1 MLPFNHITMKESS
14 SKRDF
19 LKKGLTL
26 SLGLSLVGSGLLSCA
41 TGEKQA
47 SPLRILILGGTSF
60 LGPHQVAYAV
70 SRGHKVSI
78 FTRGKTVPTVNTEA
92 FDHVER
98 LIGDRQDNLT
108 ALENREWDVV
118 IDNSGRAADWTRRT
132 AELLREKAGLY
143 IYISSTGVY
152 YPHLEADVN
161 EDTKVLLQDPVNA
174 EGEAPERDSFGVMKA
189 KSEVEAIK
197 AFGKDRTAIVRPTYM
212 LGPADRTDRFM
223 YWPLRL
229 ARGGDIFVPGKAD
242 DPVQYV
248 DVRDIADWCIR
259 LAENKT
265 AGTFNAAGPENAQGV
280 LEFAQKGTEAFDV
293 TSNIVLVEDY
303 DFLQEQRVSFII
315 PWIMPKDDY
324 YASARVQNSKAIG
337 AGLTFRELKTT
348 IKDTYDWW
356 NSEAVDPER
365 KSKYE
370 QNTRTVLAREAE
382 ILEAWKVT
390 RE

>member
-1 MLPFNHITMKESS
+1 MTMEKSA

-26 SLGLSLVGSGLLSCA
+26 GLGLPLVGTGLLSC
-41 TGEKQA
+41 TEEGKST

-60 LGPHQVAYAV
+60 LGPHQVAYAIN
-70 SRGHKVSI
+70 RGHKVSI
-78 FTRGKTVPTVNTEA
+78 FTRGKTVPTVHTGA

-132 AELLREKAGLY
+132 AELLKEKAGLY

-152 YPHLEADVN
+152 YPHLEADVD
-161 EDTKVLLQDPVNA
+161 EDTKVLLQDPVN
-174 EGEAPERDSFGVMKA
+174 EDGKAPERDSFGVMKA

-212 LGPADRTDRFM
+212 FGPADRTDRFM

-229 ARGGDIFVPGKAD
+229 AKGGDIFVPGKAD

-265 AGTFNAAGPENAQGV
+265 AGTFNGAGPENAQGV
-280 LEFAQKGTEAFDV
+280 LEFAEKGTEAFDV
-293 TSNIVLVEDY
+293 ASKMVLVDDY
-303 DFLQEQRVSFII
+303 DFLQTQRVSFII

-324 YASARVQNSKAIG
+324 YASARVQNKRAIE
-337 AGLTFRELKTT
+337 AGLTFRPLKIT

-356 NSEAVDPER
+356 NSDAVETER
-365 KSKYE
+365 KTKYE

-382 ILEAWKVT
+382 ILEAWKVAQG
-390 RE
+390 